1 MSLPDYYRIC
11 VRTGS
16 VEELLAS
23 LKKIENLSSQS
34 RKRAVFLHLDVAHSV
49 SLEFNDILLSLLIHG
64 ALYDPKKA
72 KLGYWTI
79 SPQTTIALEFASP
92 YGPDEFP
99 VISYLGEHHVCEC
112 SKSFFTYDL
121 PTMPRILGQ
130 QITVNRSNAL
140 VAAGKFLQ
148 LKEAG
153 LEGLRVWDDLSSLP
167 ETITVDP
174 LPAEE
179 TFDLLVAAFQH
190 SENRNAPTF
199 TALNA
204 MASFLYRH
212 ISAMMKCVWFNS
224 SAVHLFEREDLAQLF
239 KLNVFNMVLKVA
251 NDSIA
256 RCWSIVDQGR
266 KMAEMDWINRQRAM
280 ILLGVDEEGLFTG
293 MNIVGRDA
301 VALKSMFH
309 ASLLPIL
316 ELQCLRFQELH
327 GFRNLIETTHGAE
340 VILNAMRSLLL
351 LDGTASS
358 AVKVTQLDSHPQ
370 NTPASQRLNQLTEQE
385 QG

>member
-1 MSLPDYYRIC
+1 
-11 VRTGS
+11 
-16 VEELLAS
+16 
-23 LKKIENLSSQS
+23 
-34 RKRAVFLHLDVAHSV
+34 
-49 SLEFNDILLSLLIHG
+49 
-64 ALYDPKKA
+64 
-72 KLGYWTI
+72 
-79 SPQTTIALEFASP
+79 
-92 YGPDEFP
+92 
-99 VISYLGEHHVCEC
+99 
-112 SKSFFTYDL
+112 
-121 PTMPRILGQ
+121 
-130 QITVNRSNAL
+130 
-140 VAAGKFLQ
+140 
-148 LKEAG
+148 
-153 LEGLRVWDDLSSLP
+153 
-167 ETITVDP
+167 
-174 LPAEE
+174 
-179 TFDLLVAAFQH
+179 
-190 SENRNAPTF
+190 
-199 TALNA
+199 
-204 MASFLYRH
+204 
-212 ISAMMKCVWFNS
+212 MMKCVWFNS

-266 KMAEMDWINRQRAM
+266 KMAEMDWMNRQRAM

-301 VALKSMFH
+301 VALQNMFH

-351 LDGTASS
+351 LDGTAVS

-370 NTPASQRLNQLTEQE
+370 NTPASLRLSQLTEQE